1 MGGDGA
7 RGNVLNHHGTVNCID
22 RAYPETRPE
31 GRPVEFRVQDR
42 ASTFV
47 GTRVILFVCLSGS
60 LGRGEVL
67 VFGVPSVPVVD

>member
-7 RGNVLNHHGTVNCID
+7 RGIVLNHYGRINDVD
-22 RAYPETRPE
+22 RAYSETRPE

-47 GTRVILFVCLSGS
+47 GTRVIFFCCLRGI

-67 VFGVPSVPVVD
+67 VFAVPVPVVD